1 MSDAMVMAPTARQIW
16 AAPGSSHDRVIGGLR
31 IVLPMLIGM
40 LAAFV
45 VFMPLFSGGDVSFVL
60 DKKKVEVAKERMRTQ
75 AATYRGEDGKGQPFI
90 MTAGSAVQ
98 KSSTEPIV
106 RVDALAAQIQL
117 KDGPANVTAPHG
129 AYDMQTEQVHINGPV
144 KVVATGGYTLDT
156 NDATLDLKTR
166 HLHSDGAV
174 TGTVPQGQFS
184 ASQLSADLDNH
195 VVTLD
200 GNARLR
206 IVPRKTR

>member
-1 MSDAMVMAPTARQIW
+1 MSEAIALNRTARQIW
-16 AAPGSSHDRVIGGLR
+16 AAPGSSHDRLIGALR

-40 LAAFV
+40 LTAFV

-60 DKKKVEVAKERMRTQ
+60 DKNKVEVAKERMHTQ

-106 RVDALAAQIQL
+106 RIEQLAAQVQL
-117 KDGPANVTAPHG
+117 TGGPANVTAPHG
-129 AYDMQTEQVHINGPV
+129 AYDMKSEQVHIDGPV

-156 NDATLDLKTR
+156 DNGTLDLKTR
-166 HLHSDGAV
+166 HLRSDSAV

-184 ASQLSADLDNH
+184 ANQMAADLDNH
-195 VVTLD
+195 VVTLN

-206 IVPRKTR
+206 IVPRRTK